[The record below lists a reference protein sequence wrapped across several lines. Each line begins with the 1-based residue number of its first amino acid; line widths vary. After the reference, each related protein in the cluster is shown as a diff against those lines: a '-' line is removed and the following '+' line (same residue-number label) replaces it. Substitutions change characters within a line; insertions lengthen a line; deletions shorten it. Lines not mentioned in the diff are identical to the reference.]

1 MWMLWLLFALGA
13 VAGHAALSSRAEPER
28 TVAAQADDL
37 AQNMGLYRA
46 AVADYAAA
54 HAGFSGTV
62 ADAQLDLP
70 SWYVRLPWWSN
81 HVADG
86 MVTVYAASAPPLG
99 FAAELQRLSRYSM
112 LAGEAR
118 GGRLYT
124 PAFGDT
130 GIVLPAAVPELAPVW
145 LAPLN

>member
-1 MWMLWLLFALGA
+1 MLWLLFALGA
-13 VAGHAALSSRAEPER
+13 VAGHAALSSRAEPAR
-28 TVAAQADDL
+28 TVAARAEDL
-37 AQNMGLYRA
+37 AQNMAVYRS
-46 AVADYAAA
+46 AVVAYAAA

-62 ADAQLDLP
+62 ADAKLALP

-81 HVADG
+81 YVDGG
-86 MVTVYAASAPPLG
+86 MVTVYASSPPPLG
-99 FAAELQRLSRYSM
+99 FAAELQRVSRYSM

-118 GGRLYT
+118 GGKLHT

-130 GIVLPAAVPELAPVW
+130 GIVLSTAVPNLAPVW